1 MKYLVEN
8 WIMRSEGSKGGTRR
22 IKEEKDLRGRAEPRG
37 RGTIGYKEPTG
48 ASTLGNAAASS
59 CSLYVHVTVYVKETK
74 PLAENASQRQP
85 VCGNR
90 DEMTLVLALIG
101 PSR

>member
-1 MKYLVEN
+1 
-8 WIMRSEGSKGGTRR
+8 MRPAEPKGGTRR
-22 IKEEKDLRGRAEPRG
+22 IKKEKYLGRACGAEEKRTDSES
-37 RGTIGYKEPTG
+37 TG
-48 ASTLGNAAASS
+48 VGAPGNAAASS
-59 CSLYVHVTVYVKETK
+59 RNAIHITVYVEETK